1 MANLYEITQDYLTL
15 MRLAEDP
22 EVDEQTINDTMES
35 LDYEIE
41 EKADAYAKI
50 IRNLETDIA
59 AYKAEMERFKAK
71 KDSAEKVIKRMKS
84 NLQDTMEATGK
95 TKFKT
100 DLFSFNIAKNAPA
113 VVIDTED
120 LSRIPEE
127 FLKQK
132 DPEVNKTAMK
142 EAMIEGGIEEIPGIC
157 HLEQGKS
164 LRIK

>member
-1 MANLYEITQDYLTL
+1 MSSLFELTGQWVHV
-15 MRLAEDP
+15 MSMMEDSDI
-22 EVDEQTINDTMES
+22 DEQTIRDTLES

-41 EKADAYAKI
+41 EKADAYARI
-50 IRNLETDIA
+50 IRNLEADIA
-59 AYKAEMERFKAK
+59 AYKNEIERFRKK
-71 KDSAEKVIKRMKS
+71 KDVAENSIKRMKE
-84 NLQDTMEATGK
+84 NLQASMEATGK

>member
-1 MANLYEITQDYLTL
+1 MSSLYELTGQWL
-15 MRLAEDP
+15 VVSQLFNNPDL
-22 EVDEQTINDTMES
+22 DEKVVNDTLES
-35 LDYEIE
+35 LAYEIE
-41 EKADAYAKI
+41 EKADAYARI
-50 IRNLETDIA
+50 IRNLEADIM
-59 AYKAEMERFKAK
+59 AYKTEIDRFKAK
-71 KDSAEKVIKRMKS
+71 KEHAEKSIKRMKED
-84 NLQDTMEATGK
+84 LQNSMEATGK

-132 DPEVNKTAMK
+132 DPEVDKTALK
-142 EAMIEGGIEEIPGIC
+142 QSMIEGGIEEIPGIC